1 MHLTGLIIFT
11 YIQNVLGEQTG
22 EIIHDHLTVTQILP
36 VLFSLD
42 NFDVDLNFRL
52 QFFHLYSHCQT
63 NLGREVEIDIT
74 KWAT

>member
-1 MHLTGLIIFT
+1 MKKLLQVLIKTNNPTHTRTGLIIFT

-22 EIIHDHLTVTQILP
+22 EIIHDHLTVIQILP

-52 QFFHLYSHCQT
+52 NLVAPCHLMC
-63 NLGREVEIDIT
+63 
-74 KWAT
+74 